1 VGKNSL
7 PLVGAEVAA
16 AVDITTGLPIRTRSI
31 QRERLV
37 GVVAVVGAEAALVD
51 PDMRAVKP
59 ATRMTQTGYGH
70 RATTDLLDQGM
81 ASVEMEVVAV
91 RLLYPV
97 ETAETVV
104 SLLGQIHSC

>member
-37 GVVAVVGAEAALVD
+37 GVVAVVGAEAALVG
-51 PDMRAVKP
+51 PDMRAAKP
-59 ATRMTQTGYGH
+59 ATQMTQTGYGR
-70 RATTDLLDQGM
+70 RATTDLLVQ
-81 ASVEMEVVAV
+81 ALVSAEMEVVAV
-91 RLLYPV
+91 HLL
-97 ETAETVV
+97 
-104 SLLGQIHSC
+104 